1 MPLRNYELEL
11 RLAVSSSIGGPLWK
25 SKLRLFLLQNKK
37 NEAFKKYYFIKE
49 HYMKNTC
56 KIELKTGKNESGIE
70 TKNDL
75 LSDWVPPIRKR

>member
-1 MPLRNYELEL
+1 MPLRNCELEL
-11 RLAVSSSIGGPLWK
+11 RLAVLSNIKGPLWK
-25 SKLRLFLLQNKK
+25 LKLQPFLPQNET
-37 NEAFKKYYFIKE
+37 NEAFKKYYFIKK
-49 HYMKNTC
+49 HYVKNTC